1 MRMLEAER
9 GTYELGRVA
18 YVAVTRARRVLHLVG
33 SARTRR
39 KAEVTELRP
48 PRGGSLLRFFWPV
61 VALDFE
67 RALAARASPEE
78 ATRAASRP
86 RLTAPPLMRL
96 PLDWTAPVPQALPR
110 APALRILGQAEN
122 SVRPDFDWAGAIATA
137 VGEVVHFELHRL
149 ARTGQPREALAA
161 RPGAWSRMLREA
173 GVDEAH
179 LPEALARMQDAIDG
193 LLGSELAGLLLDPGT
208 RDAASEL
215 AVTARIAGMV
225 QSLRI
230 DRTFVDAKG
239 VRWIVDWKTSRHEG
253 GDREAFLDRELER
266 YRGQLERYAQAMRT
280 LEPDR
285 PLKAGLFFPLL
296 DAWRG
301 I

>member
-1 MRMLEAER
+1 
-9 GTYELGRVA
+9 
-18 YVAVTRARRVLHLVG
+18 
-33 SARTRR
+33 
-39 KAEVTELRP
+39 
-48 PRGGSLLRFFWPV
+48 
-61 VALDFE
+61 
-67 RALAARASPEE
+67 
-78 ATRAASRP
+78 
-86 RLTAPPLMRL
+86 MRL
-96 PLDWTAPVPQALPR
+96 PLAWTAPMPEALPR
-110 APALRILGQAEN
+110 APSLRILGETES

-137 VGEVVHFELHRL
+137 VGEVVHFELHRI
-149 ARTGQPREALAA
+149 ARFGQPREALAA
-161 RPGAWSRMLREA
+161 RRDAWSRLLREA

-179 LPEALARMQDAIDG
+179 LTEALARTQDAVGG
-193 LLGSELAGLLLDPGT
+193 LLGSELAGRLLDPGT

-215 AVTARIAGMV
+215 AVTARISGVV

-230 DRTFVDAKG
+230 DRTFIDAEG

-266 YRGQLERYAQAMRT
+266 YRGQLERYVSAMRA

-285 PLKAGLFFPLL
+285 PLKAGLYFPLM

>member
-1 MRMLEAER
+1 
-9 GTYELGRVA
+9 
-18 YVAVTRARRVLHLVG
+18 
-33 SARTRR
+33 
-39 KAEVTELRP
+39 
-48 PRGGSLLRFFWPV
+48 
-61 VALDFE
+61 
-67 RALAARASPEE
+67 
-78 ATRAASRP
+78 
-86 RLTAPPLMRL
+86 
-96 PLDWTAPVPQALPR
+96 
-110 APALRILGQAEN
+110 
-122 SVRPDFDWAGAIATA
+122 
-137 VGEVVHFELHRL
+137 
-149 ARTGQPREALAA
+149 
-161 RPGAWSRMLREA
+161 
-173 GVDEAH
+173 VDEAH

-193 LLGSELAGLLLDPGT
+193 LLGSELAGRLLDPGA

-215 AVTARIAGMV
+215 AVTARIAGVV